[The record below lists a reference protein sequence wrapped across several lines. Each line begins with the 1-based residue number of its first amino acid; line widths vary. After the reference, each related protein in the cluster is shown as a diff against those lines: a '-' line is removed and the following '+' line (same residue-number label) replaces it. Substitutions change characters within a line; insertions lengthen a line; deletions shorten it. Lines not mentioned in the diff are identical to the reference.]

1 MRADREIKGIVP
13 VLTTP
18 LNKDGSVDESA
29 LGSIIEF
36 LISKRVGGFWA
47 LGTGSEDMNLS
58 FSQRLRISSVVS
70 ETNSGRVPIILGA
83 TFYATDDIL
92 EFIKETHMLEIDA
105 FHVMAYHNLLGL
117 DRVEWLYNFVA
128 DNSPKPIWMYSSA
141 NYGRA
146 LTPEVVAIIKRHPNI
161 KGVKYSTKNALDI
174 AKVIMMA
181 DEDEFQVITAV
192 ASILYTCMCLGV
204 KAHTTSLASCLP
216 EPLVEIYDL
225 FQAGEQEKA
234 LKKQMTFV
242 SFLETFPRRLGVDN
256 FFQAAEEKFILH
268 LRGLCNEYT
277 TSYYS
282 DVSED
287 EKITLKRA
295 LKNFRFPPFD
305 KE

>member
-1 MRADREIKGIVP
+1 MGTDREIKGIVP

-18 LNKDGSVDESA
+18 LNKDGSVDQSA
-29 LGSIIEF
+29 LARIIEF

-58 FSQRLRISSVVS
+58 FARRLQIAHIVS
-70 ETNSGRVPIILGA
+70 ETNSGRLPIILGA
-83 TFYATDDIL
+83 TFYGTDDIL
-92 EFIKETHMLEIDA
+92 EFIKETQKLEIDA
-105 FHVMAYHNLLGL
+105 FHVMVYHNLLGL

-128 DNSPKPIWMYSSA
+128 DNSPKPLWIYSSA

-146 LTPEVVAIIKRHPNI
+146 LPPEIIGRIKAHPNI

-174 AKVIMMA
+174 AKITMMA
-181 DEDEFQVITAV
+181 DDGFQVVTAV
-192 ASILYTCMCLGV
+192 ASILYTCLCLGV

-225 FQAGEQEKA
+225 FQAGEREKA
-234 LKKQMTFV
+234 LKKQMLFV
-242 SFLETFPRRLGVDN
+242 SFLEMLPRRLRNDN

-268 LRGLCNEYT
+268 LRKLCNEYT

-282 DVSED
+282 DVSDE
-287 EKITLKRA
+287 EKINIKNA
-295 LKNFRFPPFD
+295 LKDFGYPPFD
-305 KE
+305 KG

>member
-1 MRADREIKGIVP
+1 METDREIKGIVP

-29 LGSIIEF
+29 LARIIEF

-58 FSQRLRISSVVS
+58 FDRRLKIARIVS
-70 ETNSGRVPIILGA
+70 ETNSGRLPIILGA
-83 TFYATDDIL
+83 SFYATDDIID
-92 EFIKETHMLEIDA
+92 FIKETQELKIDA
-105 FHVMAYHNLLGL
+105 FHVMVYHNLLGL

-128 DNSPKPIWMYSSA
+128 DKSPKPVWIYSSA

-146 LTPEVVAIIKRHPNI
+146 LPPEIVDRIKTHPNI

-174 AKVIMMA
+174 AKVVTMA
-181 DEDEFQVITAV
+181 DDEFQVITAV
-192 ASILYTCMCLGV
+192 ASILYTCLCLGV

-225 FQAGEQEKA
+225 FQTGDREKA
-234 LKKQMTFV
+234 LEKQMRFV
-242 SFLETFPRRLGVDN
+242 NFLEMLPRRLRNDN

-268 LRGLCNEYT
+268 LRKLCNEYT

-282 DVSED
+282 DVSDD
-287 EKITLKRA
+287 EKIHIRNILKD
-295 LKNFRFPPFD
+295 FDYPPFD
-305 KE
+305 KI